1 MPDRVLVIGGGGF
14 IGRALCSGLAGNGYA
29 VQALSR
35 SQQKHL
41 HPQVESVV
49 LDYNTPDQ
57 LVPLLDSC
65 QTVIYLASSSTPG
78 SSAGRAMAELD
89 GNLRPLLALLEAM
102 QTQTTMGLLY
112 FSSAGAL
119 YGDQHKSAL
128 NETAS
133 LRPRSYHG
141 AAKVAAEQFIG
152 AWTRQFQRSATI
164 LRPSNIYGPGQPE
177 SPGFGIIPHAFG
189 VIQRGDVL
197 TVWGDG
203 SSARD
208 YLYIDDLV
216 ALAIAALQQ
225 TSPYKLRIFNAASG
239 ETASLNELF
248 ELLQLASGQTL
259 LRQYEPGRAV
269 DADRIAIDADKAR
282 KQFGWQ
288 PSVTLAEGLKRTWNW
303 LNTDSQKT
311 DR

>member
-1 MPDRVLVIGGGGF
+1 
-14 IGRALCSGLAGNGYA
+14 
-29 VQALSR
+29 
-35 SQQKHL
+35 
-41 HPQVESVV
+41 
-49 LDYNTPDQ
+49 
-57 LVPLLDSC
+57 
-65 QTVIYLASSSTPG
+65 
-78 SSAGRAMAELD
+78 MAELD

-102 QTQTTMGLLY
+102 QAQPTLGLLY

-119 YGDQHKSAL
+119 YGDQHDIAL
-128 NETAS
+128 NETAA

-141 AAKVAAEQFIG
+141 ASKVAAEQFIG

-177 SPGFGIIPHAFG
+177 RAGFGVIPHAFG
-189 VIQRGDVL
+189 AIQRGTAL

-203 SSARD
+203 SAARD

-225 TSPYKLRIFNAASG
+225 PSPYKLRIFNAASG
-239 ETASLNELF
+239 ETVCLNDLF
-248 ELLQLASGQTL
+248 ELAQLASGQPL

-269 DADRIAIDADKAR
+269 DADWIAIDAEKAR
-282 KQFGWQ
+282 SQFGWQ

-303 LNTDSQKT
+303 LNTDPQKT